1 MFKVKDKKKISG
13 LAREKEIAG
22 YICALPWILGF
33 IIFIL
38 YPTVASIYYS
48 LTYYDAVNPPK
59 WIGLGNYRKMLTD
72 EKYYFTKSLS
82 NTFFMLVFDVPIT
95 LAVGLILAVI
105 LNQKVKGLSFYRTAL
120 YIPCIVP
127 LVANSMLWM
136 WILDSRNGI
145 LNSTLRLFGIEGPP
159 WLGSP
164 VWSKPALIL
173 MDAWQTGSIMIIFL
187 AGLQGIPQQYYE
199 AAEIDGAGSFYKFF
213 KITLPLLTPTILF
226 NLIMGCINVMQIFIR
241 AYIMTNGGPQ
251 DSTLF
256 YVLYLYRNAFSY
268 FQMGYA
274 SALAWILFLIIL
286 ILTLIQLILSKRW
299 VHYEIT

>member
-1 MFKVKDKKKISG
+1 MFRSKKITRRHG
-13 LAREKEIAG
+13 LAREKAIAG
-22 YICALPWILGF
+22 YICALPWIIGF
-33 IIFIL
+33 LIFIL
-38 YPTVASIYYS
+38 YPTIASLYYS
-48 LTYYDAVNPPK
+48 LTYYDGINPPT
-59 WIGLGNYRKMLTD
+59 WIGLSNYRKMFTD
-72 EKYYFTKSLS
+72 ESYYFNKSLS
-82 NTFFMLVFDVPIT
+82 NTIFMLIFDVPIC

-145 LNSTLRLFGIEGPP
+145 LNGILRIFGIEGPA

-164 VWSKPALIL
+164 AWSKPALIL
-173 MDAWQTGSIMIIFL
+173 MDAWQTGSIMLIFL

-199 AAEIDGAGSFYKFF
+199 AAEIDGAGSFYKFTR
-213 KITLPLLTPTILF
+213 ITLPLLTPTIFF
-226 NLIMGCINVMQIFIR
+226 NLIIGCINVMQIFVR

-274 SALAWILFLIIL
+274 SSLAWILFLITL
-286 ILTLIQLILSKRW
+286 TLTLIQVFLSRRW
-299 VHYEIT
+299 VHYEIV